1 MLSNT
6 SKYALRAVIYVAL
19 YSSVE
24 KKVGLK
30 EISSELGIPLP
41 FLGKIMQ
48 MLSKTGILNSSKGPG
63 GGFTMARS
71 PLDIYIMEIIEI
83 IDGKD
88 SFDQCLIRTSAC
100 SKSSPCSLHDKIA
113 PARKELR
120 SILVSESIA
129 DLATEYRNGNERI
142 KI

>member
-19 YSSVE
+19 HSSTE
-24 KKVGLK
+24 KKVGSK
-30 EISSELGIPLP
+30 EISSELGIPMP

-48 MLSKTGILNSSKGPG
+48 MLTRTGILNSSKGPG
-63 GGFTMARS
+63 GGFTMGRS
-71 PLDIYIMEIIEI
+71 PLDISLMDIIEI

-88 SFDQCLIRTSAC
+88 SFDQCLIRTSPC
-100 SKSSPCSLHDKIA
+100 SKTSPCSLHDKIG
-113 PARKELR
+113 PARRELR

-129 DLATEYRNGNERI
+129 DLAAEYRKGNERI
-142 KI
+142 RI